1 MDKLKV
7 VRKNK
12 GCESAGANLKQSTDS
27 EVYKRADEGVLNSA
41 RVIERAK
48 AGKLVDGSGASCS
61 ELEKI
66 INVDK
71 KNVLNNIRAHIRAQT
86 RARRRRNREKHNFV
100 KMN

>member
-1 MDKLKV
+1 PRLLD
-7 VRKNK
+7 
-12 GCESAGANLKQSTDS
+12 
-27 EVYKRADEGVLNSA
+27 DENF
-41 RVIERAK
+41 
-48 AGKLVDGSGASCS
+48 SGG
-61 ELEKI
+61 ENTI